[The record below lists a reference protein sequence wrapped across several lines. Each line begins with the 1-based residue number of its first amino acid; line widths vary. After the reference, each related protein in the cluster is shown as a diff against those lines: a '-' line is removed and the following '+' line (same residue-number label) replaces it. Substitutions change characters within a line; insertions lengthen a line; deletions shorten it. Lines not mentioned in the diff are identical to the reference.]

1 MGSLS
6 GAASGVFEGRRSL
19 VEPEHGRSVVDG
31 ARDALPLSAGLL
43 RVSQLVAYLAGTHPR
58 APDDHVPKQP
68 SLSSGQILDVS
79 LESRMEQ
86 AFLDYSMSVIVGRA
100 LPDVRDGLKPVQRR
114 ILYSMWES
122 GLRPDRPYRKCASAV
137 GEVMKTYHPHGDSSI
152 YDALVRMAQD
162 FSTRE
167 PLVDG
172 HGNFG
177 SIDGDPP
184 AAMRYTEARL
194 SPLAMELLAGIDE
207 ETVDEV
213 ENYDGY
219 ATEPVVLP
227 ARFPNLLVNGASG
240 IAVGMATNIPPH
252 NLGESIDAVLHLLRR
267 PDATVDDLMKHIPA
281 PDLPG
286 GARIVAG
293 DGIRDAYVSGRGA
306 VTVEAVASTEMRTG
320 NLPRIVVTEIPYQV
334 NKSAL
339 LERIAALV
347 ASRKLEA
354 IRDLR
359 DESSR
364 DGMRIVIELKRGEDP
379 AAVLAKLHK
388 FTDLRTNFNVNMVAL
403 VDGAPRTLGLRDV
416 LLHYIDHQREVLTRR
431 TEFRLRRARERA
443 HVLEGLLLALDHLDE
458 FLTLIRAS
466 PSAAEARE
474 GLQDRFGMSEIQA
487 QAVLDMQLR
496 RLAALERAALED
508 EYQELQEAIA
518 GLEAI
523 LGDRDVLDRVL
534 TDELKEIKRVHA
546 TPRRSRIVADGIDT
560 EDLLAGGSQAGFEAQ
575 EVTVVVTRGGYVKP
589 LARRRSTPVHK
600 HPNDPVVAVVR
611 TTTDDT
617 LLLVDAEGQ
626 GYRVGVGDLPVVK
639 PAQRGTHVGGLLGG
653 GPSAPLVGAVSLTEP
668 AGRTLVTVSAAGQ
681 VKRTA
686 LEEFAEARQ
695 RTLQAA
701 GVKAGDELAAVTLA
715 RDGDHLLVA
724 HDSGQV
730 ARFSADEARVM
741 GRSASGVAGMDVPK
755 GSRVVSLTVVP
766 DGTDDGEVVTVGT
779 DGTAKRSPLEDY
791 PVKGRGGKGV
801 KAGPDGLVWCGLAA
815 DLHLGGDHPQVV
827 RPVELAEA
835 RRAGRGN
842 ALEVLP
848 AGPGV
853 AEVSAGPA
861 T

>member
-1 MGSLS
+1 M
-6 GAASGVFEGRRSL
+6 ARRTEEPTASV
-19 VEPEHGRSVVDG
+19 
-31 ARDALPLSAGLL
+31 
-43 RVSQLVAYLAGTHPR
+43 
-58 APDDHVPKQP
+58 
-68 SLSSGQILDVS
+68 GQVLDVS

-194 SPLAMELLAGIDE
+194 STLATELLAGIDE
-207 ETVDEV
+207 ETVDEI

-252 NLGESIDAVLHLLRR
+252 NLGEVIDAVLHLLRR
-267 PDATVDDLMKHIPA
+267 PDATVDDLMKHVPA

-286 GARIVAG
+286 GARIV
-293 DGIRDAYVSGRGA
+293 DGPGIKDAYVSGRGA

-320 NLPRIVVTEIPYQV
+320 NLPRIVITEIPYQV

-339 LERIAALV
+339 LERIAGLV

-364 DGMRIVIELKRGEDP
+364 DGMRIVVELKRGEDP

-388 FTDLRTNFNVNMVAL
+388 LTDLRSNFNVNLVAL
-403 VDGAPRTLGLRDV
+403 VDGAPRTLGLRDA
-416 LLHYIDHQREVLTRR
+416 LLHYIAHQREVLTRR
-431 TEFRLRRARERA
+431 TAYRLRRARERA

-458 FLTLIRAS
+458 VIALIRGSA
-466 PSAAEARE
+466 SAADARS
-474 GLQDRFGMSEIQA
+474 GLQDRFGMSEVQA

-508 EYQELQEAIA
+508 EYQQLQEVIS

-523 LGDRDVLDRVL
+523 LGDQDVLDGVL

-546 TPRRSRIVADGIDT
+546 TPRRSRIVAAGIDT

-575 EVTVVVTRGGYVKP
+575 EVTVMVTRGGYLKP
-589 LARRRSTPVHK
+589 MARRRSTPTHK

-611 TTTDDT
+611 ATTDDT
-617 LLLVDAEGQ
+617 LLLVDASGQ
-626 GYRVGVGDLPVVK
+626 GHRVGVGDVPVVK

-653 GPSAPLVGAVSLTEP
+653 GPDAPVVGAVPLSDDEELS
-668 AGRTLVTVSAAGQ
+668 LVTVSERGQ

-686 LEEFAEARQ
+686 LREFADARQ

-701 GVKAGDELAAVTLA
+701 GVKDGDAIAAVALA

-724 HDSGQV
+724 HDGGQV
-730 ARFSADEARVM
+730 ARFAADEARTM
-741 GRSASGVAGMDVPK
+741 GRTAAGVAGMDVPA
-755 GSRVVSLTVVP
+755 GARVVSLTTVP
-766 DGTDDGEVVTVGT
+766 DGSDDGEVVTIGT

-801 KAGPDGLVWCGLAA
+801 KAGPDGLVWCGVAA
-815 DLHLGGDHPQVV
+815 DLHLGGPTPQQL
-827 RPVELAEA
+827 RPVDVPEA
-835 RRAGRGN
+835 RRSARGQ
-842 ALEVLP
+842 ALDVLP
-848 AGPGV
+848 TGPGV
-853 AEVSAGPA
+853 AEMEADGPS
-861 T
+861 